1 MPRLAMAA
9 ADARDSLRALIP
21 RLEAAI
27 AAGAVSTELLVEL
40 RALAVR
46 HAESLRLA
54 LKAERVARSRKA
66 DSATRLRRLTSPTPR
81 DVRRRSIRTNIHVP
95 TPRPNL

>member
-1 MPRLAMAA
+1 MKNLDGWPRLASAA

-27 AAGAVSTELLVEL
+27 AAGNVSTELLEEM
-40 RALAVR
+40 RAVAVR

-54 LKAERVARSRKA
+54 LKAPEGSRRTRRNDAAWRSGGLW
-66 DSATRLRRLTSPTPR
+66 SALQ
-81 DVRRRSIRTNIHVP
+81 D
-95 TPRPNL
+95 